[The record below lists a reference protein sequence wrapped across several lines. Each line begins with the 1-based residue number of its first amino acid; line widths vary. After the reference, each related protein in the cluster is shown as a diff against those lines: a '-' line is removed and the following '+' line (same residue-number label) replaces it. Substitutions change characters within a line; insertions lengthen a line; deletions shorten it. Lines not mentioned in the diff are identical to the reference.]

1 MQPGHE
7 VDMDGLI
14 LSDFEVWDG
23 WFLTFLLQLLQ

>member
-14 LSDFEVWDG
+14 LGDFEVWDG
-23 WFLTFLLQLLQ
+23 WFLTFLLQLLK